1 MTRSRIPRRVPRSL
15 GAAAVPATVLASAL
29 LLAGCGGS
37 SSPAGD
43 TAAGKDDVASL
54 QTASAPPAGDT
65 SPTAAAPS
73 PSTAADQGRP
83 QLRLDMTDAETQVYW
98 EGYWKCLKEHGHK
111 MNLQRGP
118 YSVDQNDN
126 SPTAKA
132 AEKACAGKLPLQPP
146 ETERETNPDF
156 DEDYRDYIAC
166 LNDGG
171 LHVTALPG
179 NTGWTY
185 TGTNTLSPE
194 KSADLDLSC
203 KVKSF
208 GGKHG

>member
-1 MTRSRIPRRVPRSL
+1 MTRSHIPRRVPRPL
-15 GAAAVPATVLASAL
+15 GAATVLAAAL

-37 SSPAGD
+37 SSPGGD

-54 QTASAPPAGDT
+54 QTASAPAAGDE
-65 SPTAAAPS
+65 SPASGAPA
-73 PSTAADQGRP
+73 PSTAPGQGRP

-111 MNLQRGP
+111 MILQRGP

-132 AEKACAGKLPLQPP
+132 AEKACAGKMPLQPP

-156 DEDYRDYIAC
+156 DEDYRAYVTC

-179 NTGWTY
+179 NTGWNF
-185 TGTNTLSPE
+185 TGTNTMSDE
-194 KSADLDLSC
+194 KMADLDLSC

-208 GGKHG
+208 GGGHG

>member
-1 MTRSRIPRRVPRSL
+1 MTRSRIPRPL
-15 GAAAVPATVLASAL
+15 GAAAVLAAAL
-29 LLAGCGGS
+29 LLTGCGGS
-37 SSPAGD
+37 SAPAGD

-54 QTASAPPAGDT
+54 QTASAPAAPADEAP
-65 SPTAAAPS
+65 SSSAAAPS
-73 PSTAADQGRP
+73 ADAPSPAADGNGRP

-111 MNLQRGP
+111 MILQRGP

-132 AEKACAGKLPLQPP
+132 AEKACAGQMPLQPP
-146 ETERETNPDF
+146 ETERETNPHF
-156 DEDYRDYIAC
+156 DEDYRDYVAC

-171 LHVTALPG
+171 LHVVALPG

-185 TGTNTLSPE
+185 KGQNTLSEE
-194 KSADLDLSC
+194 KAADLDLSC

-208 GGKHG
+208 GGGNG

>member
-1 MTRSRIPRRVPRSL
+1 MTRSRIPRPA
-15 GAAAVPATVLASAL
+15 GAAAVLASVL

-54 QTASAPPAGDT
+54 QTASAPAAGDT

-73 PSTAADQGRP
+73 TDPDQGRP

-111 MNLQRGP
+111 MILGRGP

-132 AEKACAGKLPLQPP
+132 AEKACAGKMPLQPP

-156 DEDYRDYIAC
+156 DEDYRDYVAC

-185 TGTNTLSPE
+185 AGENTLSPE
-194 KSADLDLSC
+194 KAANLDLHC
-203 KVKSF
+203 KVEAF
-208 GGKHG
+208 GGKNS

>member
-1 MTRSRIPRRVPRSL
+1 MTRSRIARSL
-15 GAAAVPATVLASAL
+15 GAAAVLAAAV

-37 SSPAGD
+37 PSPADD
-43 TAAGKDDVASL
+43 TTAKDDVASL
-54 QTASAPPAGDT
+54 PTPSAPATGTT
-65 SPTAAAPS
+65 SSSAATPTTNPN
-73 PSTAADQGRP
+73 DQGRP

-98 EGYWKCLKEHGHK
+98 QGYWKCLKEHGHK
-111 MNLQRGP
+111 MILGRGP

-132 AEKACAGKLPLQPP
+132 AEKACAGKMPQQPP
-146 ETERETNPDF
+146 ETERETNPHF
-156 DEDYRDYIAC
+156 DEDYRDYVAC

-179 NTGWTY
+179 NTGWTFNDSHR
-185 TGTNTLSPE
+185 GMSDE
-194 KSADLDLSC
+194 KMADLDLSC

-208 GGKHG
+208 GGGNG